1 MEQSK
6 TADACK
12 DMRSA
17 AERLKIEIKVA
28 EKHIG
33 DDYGRMQDL
42 KATLRDR
49 KGHCELA
56 EKELQTLKKEEEGCK
71 KEIGTIRNQLD
82 NEVLLRKDLQ
92 NKLATYKDD
101 LEFTRC
107 NSNKA
112 FEEFR
117 SKRQSEMNLFSAEVE
132 NRYQAK
138 LQDQLQT
145 MRADFDHRIAESRAE
160 VDARYQGKLAKA
172 KEDDDRSRENALKA
186 KQESARYRLKMEEL
200 EKAYAENNI
209 DVNALNSKIVELENS
224 LRYLSEFNDV
234 RLQERDEKILEM
246 EASLNAMMEEFRSLM
261 DVKVQLDTELLAY
274 QKLLEGEEIRLNII
288 AGKGVVK
295 PTAVQHASRR
305 FVAREVS
312 QIQKTYTSKSG
323 AIGPLTVQEIG
334 TDGSFIRIRNTGD
347 TVCAIGGWK
356 IVSTAGLKEVS
367 YRFRANQTIG
377 PNETLAVWSNG
388 ADPMDKFE
396 SHLSMKNQIWPTDV
410 AIKAV
415 LQNADG
421 VVVAWRDS
429 ILSIKWKRTKRL
441 LEILFSL
448 SLIVYDHLASDLV
461 SVWIVY

>member
-1 MEQSK
+1 
-6 TADACK
+6 
-12 DMRSA
+12 MRSA

-82 NEVLLRKDLQ
+82 NEFCCAKICKTSLPLIKMIWNLRG
-92 NKLATYKDD
+92 ATRTKP
-101 LEFTRC
+101 LKNFVVNARPVANNAC
-107 NSNKA
+107 
-112 FEEFR
+112 R
-117 SKRQSEMNLFSAEVE
+117 LR
-132 NRYQAK
+132 
-138 LQDQLQT
+138 
-145 MRADFDHRIAESRAE
+145 HRIAESRAE

-288 AGKGVVK
+288 AGKGGCQ
-295 PTAVQHASRR
+295 AHRCA
-305 FVAREVS
+305 ARLKKIRCPGS
-312 QIQKTYTSKSG
+312 SSLLFSDSKTYTSKSG

-429 ILSIKWKRTKRL
+429 ILEHQVEENE
-441 LEILFSL
+441 EI
-448 SLIVYDHLASDLV
+448 A
-461 SVWIVY
+461 